1 MSLAREPER
10 HSCTAPPLSRYRA
23 LRDQISSTVDTGH
36 FSARMRPLGLRQG
49 CCLVPA
55 DFIHL
60 GQRFL
65 EIVAVRIFKIVNCQK
80 YLVTRRPDPLQ
91 VEMRFGKDARGN

>member
-1 MSLAREPER
+1 MRFLG
-10 HSCTAPPLSRYRA
+10 CYRA
-23 LRDQISSTVDTGH
+23 LRDQISSTVDTDH

-49 CCLVPA
+49 SCLVPA

-60 GQRFL
+60 VQRFL

>member
-1 MSLAREPER
+1 MRFPSA
-10 HSCTAPPLSRYRA
+10 AIA
-23 LRDQISSTVDTGH
+23 LYAIKSPQRSIPTIFQQECDRLVFDKGS
-36 FSARMRPLGLRQG
+36 
-49 CCLVPA
+49 CLVPA

-60 GQRFL
+60 VQRFL